1 MFEKVNIQDLKFNP
15 FDEISNHWVLISAK
29 KDGVVN
35 TMTASWGQL
44 GHLWGKNVMTVYIRP
59 QRYTKEFVDA
69 GEFFTLTFFDGERK
83 EEMGYLGK
91 VSGRDEDKISKVGF
105 HVVKTDE
112 EQPTFEEGKMVFV
125 CKKLMETQLNPEE
138 FIDPEVDGRWY
149 PQKDYHHMYTAEVI
163 AAYRIEQ

>member
-69 GEFFTLTFFDGERK
+69 GDYFTVTLFDGYKK
-83 EEMGYLGK
+83 ELGVLGSK
-91 VSGRDEDKISKVGF
+91 SGRDGDKIAEVSFDIEEVENNQLLNKV
-105 HVVKTDE
+105 
-112 EQPTFEEGKMVFV
+112 
-125 CKKLMETQLNPEE
+125 
-138 FIDPEVDGRWY
+138 RWY
-149 PQKDYHHMYTAEVI
+149 LYVKRFIVI
-163 AAYRIEQ
+163 

>member
-69 GEFFTLTFFDGERK
+69 GDYFTVTLFDGYKK
-83 EEMGYLGK
+83 ELGVLGSK
-91 VSGRDEDKISKVGF
+91 SGRDGDKIAEVSFDIEEVENQPDDTVAADMRIF
-105 HVVKTDE
+105 HDGENPLPVRTSSESIE
-112 EQPTFEEGKMVFV
+112 EICQPVFV
-125 CKKLMETQLNPEE
+125 
-138 FIDPEVDGRWY
+138 
-149 PQKDYHHMYTAEVI
+149 
-163 AAYRIEQ
+163 

>member
-69 GEFFTLTFFDGERK
+69 GDYFTVTLFDGYKK
-83 EEMGYLGK
+83 ELGVLGSK
-91 VSGRDEDKISKVGF
+91 SGRDGDKI
-105 HVVKTDE
+105 
-112 EQPTFEEGKMVFV
+112 
-125 CKKLMETQLNPEE
+125 
-138 FIDPEVDGRWY
+138 
-149 PQKDYHHMYTAEVI
+149 AEVSFDMVS
-163 AAYRIEQ
+163 ASTVSTDSFSGVSSVSAVCSSNKSKPS

>member
-1 MFEKVNIQDLKFNP
+1 MFEKVKIQDLKFNP

-69 GEFFTLTFFDGERK
+69 GDYFTVTLFDGYKK
-83 EEMGYLGK
+83 ELGVLGSK
-91 VSGRDEDKISKVGF
+91 SGRDGDKIAEVSF
-105 HVVKTDE
+105 DIE
-112 EQPTFEEGKMVFV
+112 EVENQPTFKQGKMVFV
-125 CKKLMETQLNPEE
+125 CKKIYSDMIDPKQ
-138 FIDPEVDGRWY
+138 FIDSSLDERWY
-149 PQKDYHHMYTAEVI
+149 PQKDYHQRYISEII
-163 AAYRIEQ
+163 AVYENK

>member
-59 QRYTKEFVDA
+59 QRYTKEFVDT
-69 GEFFTLTFFDGERK
+69 GDYFTVTLNVLDTPLHVTVILAVPFLIPFTVPLEDTVAIFLLLDLYVIFPDGVAFAAILVVFPTFTDADVFASFR
-83 EEMGYLGK
+83 
-91 VSGRDEDKISKVGF
+91 VGF
-105 HVVKTDE
+105 
-112 EQPTFEEGKMVFV
+112 
-125 CKKLMETQLNPEE
+125 
-138 FIDPEVDGRWY
+138 
-149 PQKDYHHMYTAEVI
+149 
-163 AAYRIEQ
+163 